1 MSNEEEFYKE
11 YYKYFTGNTN
21 NIYQFKGYN
30 NNNYQSKKKTEKS
43 NKKLKFGS
51 DGTVIKYSAF
61 EGAIMSLNLN
71 FKLSNGFIEKIDR
84 RINRVQKALEDIRKD
99 LRKSED
105 F

>member
-30 NNNYQSKKKTEKS
+30 EKS

-71 FKLSNGFIEKIDR
+71 FKLSNGFIEKLDR
-84 RINRVQKALEDIRKD
+84 RIDRVQKALEDIRKD

>member
-11 YYKYFTGNTN
+11 YYKYFSGDTD

-30 NNNYQSKKKTEKS
+30 NNFYQSKKKTEKS

-51 DGTVIKYSAF
+51 EGAIVKYSAF
-61 EGAIMSLNLN
+61 EGAAMSLNLN
-71 FKLSNGFIEKIDR
+71 FKFSNGFIEKLDR
-84 RINRVQKALEDIRKD
+84 RIDKVQKALEDIRRD